1 MAITLSESAAHRVR
15 HFMAEREGVM
25 GLRLGVRKSG
35 CSGFSYV
42 LDYARETGPD
52 DTVFEDRGVRI
63 VVDSK
68 SLSLIHG
75 TRVDFVREGLGQ
87 AFRFD
92 NPNVSDACGCGES
105 FNV

>member
-15 HFMAEREGVM
+15 HFMSEREGVT

-42 LDYARETGPD
+42 IDYARDTGPD
-52 DTVFEDRGVRI
+52 DVVFEDRGVRI

-68 SLSLIHG
+68 SLSLIDG

-87 AFRFD
+87 TFRFE